1 MDNTEVL
8 FAVSTAISPDTIP
21 AYAGTESTYTYKVNV
36 AVSTTENLTVQVS
49 SDVYALASDLEDHE
63 EEEVASAAGAHGLRY
78 YNDILAVFNGSAW
91 DEIKTGGGGSTL
103 RVFTEDSSLM
113 GGSVSITGDGET
125 VTGTLSNTGEATFEG
140 FMMTGTITVTVTKG
154 AATGTETA
162 TIPYYGSYEVEVATG
177 TKYTLNITTTES
189 TLYGKTVTATYGGDS
204 KTATISNSGTATINI
219 FGYTGAV
226 VVTATDGT
234 YTATTNVTITSGT
247 TTYTVPLS
255 FVSVYGASWD
265 GTSTTSW
272 SRTDDAAG
280 FTDPVPYKAGAT
292 SYGSP
297 FDTLMPWSGM
307 VKSTDAEAGTVVAI
321 PKFWYKITQSGS
333 GIKIQIADG
342 EKDGFSVSPAH
353 MDRGDGAGER
363 DTVYVGR
370 YHCATSTY
378 KSTTG
383 VKPQVNITRSA
394 ARTSIHNLGTK
405 VWQMDF
411 ATRFTL
417 WLLYIVEFADWNS
430 QAKIGY
436 GCGDNSAT
444 GNMGYTDSMPYHTG
458 TTQADRTT
466 YGLGT
471 QYRNIEGLW
480 DNVRDWCDG
489 VYYDANGMN
498 IILNPNNFSDTTGG
512 TSIGTPSSGYPSKF
526 EVKNVAGTYQTFI
539 PTEASG
545 SDSTYSCDNWS
556 FNASTP
562 CLVVGGNYYQNLVFG
577 MFYIG
582 FSAATGSSADIGS
595 RLLKLP

>member
-1 MDNTEVL
+1 MGVYNQAVITNAGQQLLTDAIAQNKAVTFSKFQTSSYQYASGTDLAALVSLNDVKQTVTPSSVGKTGNDTVYATSVVSNETVSTSYSVYTVGLFAKMDNTEVL

-78 YNDILAVFNGSAW
+78 YNDILAVFNGSTW

-113 GGSVSITGDGET
+113 GGSVSITGAGET

-189 TLYGKTVTATYGGDS
+189 TLYGKTVTSTYGGDS

-342 EKDGFSVSPAH
+342 EKDGFSVS
-353 MDRGDGAGER
+353 
-363 DTVYVGR
+363 
-370 YHCATSTY
+370 
-378 KSTTG
+378 
-383 VKPQVNITRSA
+383 
-394 ARTSIHNLGTK
+394 
-405 VWQMDF
+405 
-411 ATRFTL
+411 
-417 WLLYIVEFADWNS
+417 
-430 QAKIGY
+430 
-436 GCGDNSAT
+436 
-444 GNMGYTDSMPYHTG
+444 
-458 TTQADRTT
+458 
-466 YGLGT
+466 
-471 QYRNIEGLW
+471 
-480 DNVRDWCDG
+480 
-489 VYYDANGMN
+489 
-498 IILNPNNFSDTTGG
+498 NPNLSMYG
-512 TSIGTPSSGYPSKF
+512 
-526 EVKNVAGTYQTFI
+526 EVIA
-539 PTEASG
+539 
-545 SDSTYSCDNWS
+545 
-556 FNASTP
+556 
-562 CLVVGGNYYQNLVFG
+562 
-577 MFYIG
+577 
-582 FSAATGSSADIGS
+582 
-595 RLLKLP
+595 